1 MRNIFEYHDE
11 GIYLEH
17 HGILGQKWGIRR
29 FQNRDGSLTAEG
41 RKRYQVN
48 ANKVQPGIHKF
59 IRDASFDTDPSDK
72 VFKYLGADKKYLD
85 EAHKVMDEYTAE
97 NRQLTQEV
105 NTMFKRLRSSENIH
119 IYEAASELVD
129 HVDYFANGDIDN
141 MTLEGLGQLT
151 FHGVWGDGQQGDVN
165 AYSMYASEKHLED
178 GVDKLVRRDSEI
190 SNKAR
195 TRTRELIETGLS
207 EVGAEQ
213 LTASSKNSN
222 YKLSSA
228 LAEHMMNAAERRDNW
243 ESRSGGWYANDADS
257 ASRFTPEIKKNIA
270 KAKNYVLKFNN
281 ASDQNTWW
289 YVSQAA
295 ENLGMTSTQ
304 LKNMTQSDWDRINQ
318 EISQLRKTRRPSE
331 INIG

>member
-11 GIYLEH
+11 GVYLEH

-48 ANKVQPGIHKF
+48 TNKVQPGIHKF
-59 IRDASFDTDPSDK
+59 MGNVSFDTDPSDK

-105 NTMFKRLRSSENIH
+105 NTMFKGLRSSENIH
-119 IYEAASELVD
+119 IYEAASELAE
-129 HVDYFANGDIDN
+129 HADYYGANGDVDN
-141 MTLEGLGQLT
+141 MTLEALGQVT
-151 FHGVWGDGQQGDVN
+151 FHGVWDDGQQGAIN

-178 GVDKLVRRDSEI
+178 SVEKLVRRNSETFD
-190 SNKAR
+190 KAR
-195 TRTRELIETGLS
+195 TKARELIETGLS
-207 EVGAEQ
+207 EVGADG
-213 LTASSKNSN
+213 LTAYPKNSS

-228 LAEHMMNAAERRDNW
+228 LTDHMMNAAERRDNW

-289 YVSQAA
+289 YVSKAA
-295 ENLGMTSTQ
+295 ENLGMTSTE
-304 LKNMTQSDWDRINQ
+304 LKNMTQSDWDRINR
-318 EISQLRKTRRPSE
+318 EIAQLRKSH
-331 INIG
+331 